1 MKKYFYENKKRNL
14 FYESTDRYEVASY
27 ILDQACFPMQYA
39 ATRTEIEFQNEILE
53 IISEIYVNE
62 IEED

>member
-14 FYESTDRYEVASY
+14 FYESTDKYEVAGY
-27 ILDQACFPMQYA
+27 ILNQACFPMQYA

>member
-14 FYESTDRYEVASY
+14 FYESTDRHEVAGY

>member
-14 FYESTDRYEVASY
+14 FYESTDRHEVASY
-27 ILDQACFPMQYA
+27 ILDQACFPMDYA
-39 ATRTEIEFQNEILE
+39 TTGVEIELQNEILE